1 MTLTPAQHDSAFAA
15 FERAVAAAGSQ
26 SELARLIGCTP
37 ANIHQLLKARR
48 LLSARFVIPAESA
61 TGVSRHDLRPDLYP
75 REEGTPPPRT
85 PAQHAAAQPSA
96 PASAP
101 PLSGAGADGPSP
113 ALDYPGA
120 NPLAGVAA

>member
-1 MTLTPAQHDSAFAA
+1 MTLSPAQHDSAFAA

-48 LLSARFVIPAESA
+48 LLSARFVIPAEFA

-75 REEGTPPPRT
+75 REEDTSPVHET
-85 PAQHAAAQPSA
+85 AQVPSAHPSA
-96 PASAP
+96 PAAQKAP
-101 PLSGAGADGPSP
+101 QPPAGVDGPFP
-113 ALDYPGA
+113 APDTD
-120 NPLAGVAA
+120 PLEGMAA

>member
-1 MTLTPAQHDSAFAA
+1 MTLSPAQHDSAFAA

-48 LLSARFVIPAESA
+48 LLTARFVIPAETA
-61 TGVSRHDLRPDLYP
+61 TGVSRHELRPDLYP
-75 REEGTPPPRT
+75 REEDTSPPRN
-85 PAQHAAAQPSA
+85 PAQHPAAQPSA
-96 PASAP
+96 PATTP
-101 PLSGAGADGPSP
+101 QPAGADGSSP